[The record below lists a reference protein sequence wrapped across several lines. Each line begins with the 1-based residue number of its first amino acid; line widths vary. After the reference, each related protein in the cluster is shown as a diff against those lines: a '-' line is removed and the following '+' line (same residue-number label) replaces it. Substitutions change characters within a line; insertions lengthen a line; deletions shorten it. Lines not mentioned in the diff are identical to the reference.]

1 MADVGLVFMRASS
14 IQDRESEQAQW
25 LSPRAAFSG
34 EYCVISEANDYE
46 AARLLYDREED
57 WLHRISLYRLML
69 AVLQQSSM
77 VSALG

>member
-1 MADVGLVFMRASS
+1 MAGVGLVFMRASS

-25 LSPRAAFSG
+25 LSRAAFSG
-34 EYCVISEANDYE
+34 EYCVIREANDYE

-57 WLHRISLYRLML
+57 WLHRISPYRLML
-69 AVLQQSSM
+69 AVLQQSST